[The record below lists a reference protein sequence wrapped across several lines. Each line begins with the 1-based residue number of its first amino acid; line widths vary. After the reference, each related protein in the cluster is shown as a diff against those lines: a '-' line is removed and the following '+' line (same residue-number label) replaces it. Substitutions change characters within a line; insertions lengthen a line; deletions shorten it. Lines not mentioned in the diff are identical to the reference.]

1 MAHDAQLLVLWEAAV
16 GARGAPR
23 ERALL
28 GGVPHSLC
36 ERNRL
41 ALERYAELFGAD
53 AELIGRCAQCGTS
66 VEFTIDA
73 RHCAAALPAPGGH
86 AGDRGDGGPHWH
98 ALDARDDAPRFRLP
112 TPEDLHVLDG
122 IEEAGAFADALLAR
136 CVEGGLPAEPEARE
150 AIGARM
156 QALMP
161 GATLD
166 FALRCPDCRHAWDA
180 PLDPVELLWR
190 VLRAHAE
197 RLLADVALIAQRFG
211 WCERDILAL
220 APVRRAAYLQLAGG

>member
-1 MAHDAQLLVLWEAAV
+1 MAHDAQLLALWEAAV

-23 ERALL
+23 DRALL
-28 GGVPHSLC
+28 GGLPRSLA

-41 ALERYAELFGAD
+41 ALQRYADLFGTD
-53 AELIGRCAQCGTS
+53 AELIGRCAQCGTA

-73 RHCAAALPAPGGH
+73 RHCVAALPAPGTHAADDDPQWHTLDGH
-86 AGDRGDGGPHWH
+86 
-98 ALDARDDAPRFRLP
+98 DDAPRFRLP
-112 TPEDLHVLDG
+112 TPEDLYALEGVD
-122 IEEAGAFADALLAR
+122 EPEAFADALLAR
-136 CVEGGLPAEPEARE
+136 CVEGNLPAAAETRE

-166 FALRCPDCRHAWDA
+166 FSLQCPDCRHAWEA

-190 VLRAHAE
+190 VLRARAE
-197 RLLADVALIAQRFG
+197 RLLSDVALIAQRFG

-220 APVRRAAYLQLAGG
+220 GPVRRAAYLQLAGG

>member
-1 MAHDAQLLVLWEAAV
+1 MAQDAQLLALWEAAI
-16 GARGAPR
+16 GARGAVR

-28 GGVPHSLC
+28 GHAPRSLP

-41 ALERYAELFGAD
+41 ALQRYMELFGVD
-53 AELIGRCAQCGTS
+53 AELIGRCGQCGTA

-73 RHCAAALPAPGGH
+73 SHCVAALPVSGTHAADDDSQWHRLGG
-86 AGDRGDGGPHWH
+86 
-98 ALDARDDAPRFRLP
+98 RDDAPRFRLP
-112 TPEDLHVLDG
+112 TPEDLYALDG
-122 IEEAGAFADALLAR
+122 IDEADDFADALLAR
-136 CVEGGLPAEPEARE
+136 CVEDDLPAAAETRE

-166 FALRCPDCRHAWDA
+166 FSLQCPECRHAWEA

-190 VLRAHAE
+190 VLRDRAE
-197 RLLADVALIAQRFG
+197 RLLSDVALIAQRFG

-220 APVRRAAYLQLAGG
+220 GPVRRAAYLQLAGG